1 MSTETKH
8 PQTLVQDQIEAM
20 NRVGVAIPDA
30 AHKWIISTYW
40 LSTRAEYLTA
50 VKQLLE
56 LDINYAGPKWQQEA
70 VTATQGK

>member
-20 NRVGVAIPDA
+20 NHAGGAISDVAVR
-30 AHKWIISTYW
+30 WIISTYW
-40 LSTRAEYLTA
+40 LSTREEYLTA

-56 LDINYAGPKWQQEA
+56 LDINYAGPEWQQEA
-70 VTATQGK
+70 VAATQEK